1 MKHFVLY
8 YDWFDSLK
16 CDAYFET
23 NICCVS
29 GQSVSLDTSKAK
41 GAAIS
46 QMTRLPPTLPPSCLR
61 MVYIVSVSPHPPPPL
76 FHTGTSVVGSDW
88 VGVGREWL
96 AHTNLNSALLLS
108 VCDHIQ
114 EERTNVFANCFFLF
128 FSSLLSGFRPEA
140 GWRDLK
146 SKRNDNI

>member
-61 MVYIVSVSPHPPPPL
+61 MVYIVSVSPSLSHRHKCCRVRLSGGWEGMIGTHKFKQCTAAERMWPHP
-76 FHTGTSVVGSDW
+76 
-88 VGVGREWL
+88 GR
-96 AHTNLNSALLLS
+96 AHKR
-108 VCDHIQ
+108 VCKL
-114 EERTNVFANCFFLF
+114 FFLF
-128 FSSLLSGFRPEA
+128 FSSMLSGFRPEA